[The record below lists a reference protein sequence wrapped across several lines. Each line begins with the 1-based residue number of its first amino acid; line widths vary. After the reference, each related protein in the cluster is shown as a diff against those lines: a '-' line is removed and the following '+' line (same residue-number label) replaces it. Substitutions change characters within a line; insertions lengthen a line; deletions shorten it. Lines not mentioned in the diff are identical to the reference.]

1 MTTKVQI
8 KKNEFTETLK
18 DCDIFFEDM
27 NKLHVYI
34 KFHEKNVTGGGGGIY
49 FPKNKAIINVCTNVC
64 HRFEI

>member
-1 MTTKVQI
+1 
-8 KKNEFTETLK
+8 
-18 DCDIFFEDM
+18 M

-34 KFHEKNVTGGGGGIY
+34 KFHEKNVTGGGGGIFFIKNKGKKKVRGGGGGGIY